1 MRSLLIKVVFTEEL
15 TKKTYSVY
23 YENFAKTVGSLC
35 PDMRVFS
42 KKAFIRCLYYNLY
55 YIMYAGSINQY
66 KIPHKKLS
74 RDAIE
79 LFRLFAGLLQEIY
92 NLHEVASAH

>member
-1 MRSLLIKVVFTEEL
+1 
-15 TKKTYSVY
+15 
-23 YENFAKTVGSLC
+23 
-35 PDMRVFS
+35 
-42 KKAFIRCLYYNLY
+42 
-55 YIMYAGSINQY
+55 MYAGSINQY

-79 LFRLFAGLLQEIY
+79 VFRLFAGLLQEIY